1 MDIDYYFKKYLEI
14 IKTDKFN
21 DEKLLAKPT
30 ESLRSHTDNLV
41 KQAFLLMKMNYIKS
55 EKLFWDLLISCEF
68 HDYGKMNDMFQKRV
82 SPNYR
87 KFAFDKDNEVAHS
100 AISIFFIDDTICNNF
115 ISVLFA
121 VLYHHYRKVEPS
133 YWIDNDPEL
142 VDKFLEEFDSV
153 LNYDDIQIYLGEI
166 QELFKT
172 PLESPEKQY
181 AVLLKGLLHKCDYSA
196 SAGIE
201 CEKKNDF
208 LLECID
214 NWSKNNFEDD
224 FEYNKLQIF
233 CLDNRDNNLIVTAP
247 TGMGKTEAGL
257 LWCGNNKCFFVLPL
271 KTAINAMYD
280 RIKKLSGADF
290 KDRVALVHSDMKS
303 YYLKDSKGDGDESFD
318 FDYLEYSKQFSLP
331 VTVCTPDQIFD
342 FALKYP
348 GYEYKLA
355 ISSYSKFII
364 DEIQM
369 YSPDVLGAIIYAIK
383 MIHTVGGKVAVLTA
397 TLPPFVKKEL
407 LKIFGDDVVLNDF
420 SDEGKLRHNVKV
432 IEDKLTSQDVYD
444 IVSNT
449 NDEIVKK
456 YLVVCNSIPT
466 ANRIYRELKEGSID
480 ADIHLFHANF
490 IQIDRMEKEKNIKKT
505 SEKKLKEMER
515 PEIWV
520 STSVVEASLDI
531 NFDILI
537 TELSNL
543 FSLFQRF
550 GRVNR
555 NGKKDFSKY
564 NCYVF
569 TELQDTATK
578 FVDKTIHS
586 LSKEAIISVDGVV
599 TEKDKN
605 ELIEEHLSA
614 EKIENSQYYKDYCTV
629 MGNYQNGYDY
639 LKSKDDG
646 IRSIDRI
653 SVIPEP
659 VYDDNFGIICDALE
673 VLKSKESTRDDKLNA
688 SDDINLLTVSV
699 PMYRCKKHK
708 TKKYVDSRY
717 NNIPV
722 VNCKYSKETGIDF
735 EESGSE
741 NNDTSETE
749 DHFL

>member
-1 MDIDYYFKKYLEI
+1 MNINNALAKTDETIKEHTDKLIEAAKLLYDLGY
-14 IKTDKFN
+14 IKTEKLYKDLIIACKNHDMGKLNSQFQIRIKRKSKFCYEIEVPHAVLSVFFV
-21 DEKLLAKPT
+21 DEK
-30 ESLRSHTDNLV
+30 D
-41 KQAFLLMKMNYIKS
+41 
-55 EKLFWDLLISCEF
+55 C
-68 HDYGKMNDMFQKRV
+68 NDFT
-82 SPNYR
+82 
-87 KFAFDKDNEVAHS
+87 A
-100 AISIFFIDDTICNNF
+100 
-115 ISVLFA
+115 VLFA
-121 VLYHHYRKVEPS
+121 VLYHHYRKESPMDIFKNERVLIS
-133 YWIDNDPEL
+133 
-142 VDKFLEEFDSV
+142 KFLTELGFEENVYNRMRRNLKGVKNVFV
-153 LNYDDIQIYLGEI
+153 
-166 QELFKT
+166 T
-172 PLESPEKQY
+172 PLESSEKQY

-196 SAGIE
+196 SAGID

-208 LLECID
+208 LIECID
-214 NWSKNNFEDD
+214 NWGKNKFKEK
-224 FEYNKLQIF
+224 FSYKPLQIF
-233 CLDNRDNNLIVTAP
+233 CMENRDNNLIVTAP

-280 RIKKLSGADF
+280 RIKELSGVDF

-331 VTVCTPDQIFD
+331 VTVCTPDQILD

-369 YSPDVLGAIIYAIK
+369 YSPDVLAAIIYGIK

-407 LKIFGDDVVLNDF
+407 LKIFGDDVVLKDF
-420 SDEGKLRHNVKV
+420 SHEGKLRHNVKV

-449 NDEIVKK
+449 KGEKVKK

-490 IQIDRMEKEKNIKKT
+490 IQMDRMEKEENIKET
-505 SEKKLKEMER
+505 SERELKDMER

-531 NFDILI
+531 DFDILV
-537 TELSNL
+537 TELSDL

-555 NGKKDFSKY
+555 QGHKDFSKY

-569 TELQDTATK
+569 TELQDTAPK
-578 FVDKTIHS
+578 FVDETIHS
-586 LSKEAIISVDGVV
+586 LSKEAMLTVDGVV

-659 VYDDNFGIICDALE
+659 VYDSNLKVICDALE
-673 VLKSKESTRDDKLNA
+673 VLKSKESTRDDKLKA
-688 SDDINLLTVSV
+688 SDSINLLTVSI
-699 PMYRCKKHK
+699 PMYRCKKHN
-708 TKKYVDSRY
+708 TKKSVDSRY
-717 NNIPV
+717 NSIPI

-735 EESGSE
+735 EESDSE
-741 NNDTSETE
+741 NDDKSETE
-749 DHFL
+749 DNFL

>member
-1 MDIDYYFKKYLEI
+1 MDIQ
-14 IKTDKFN
+14 N
-21 DEKLLAKPT
+21 ALAKPNET
-30 ESLRSHTDNLV
+30 IEVHTDKLI
-41 KQAFLLMKMNYIKS
+41 KAAELLYALGYIHS
-55 EKLFWDLLISCEF
+55 EKLYRDLIIACKN
-68 HDYGKMNDMFQKRV
+68 HDMGKLNSQFQIRIKRKSKFCYEIEVPHAVLSVFFVDEEDCNDFT
-82 SPNYR
+82 
-87 KFAFDKDNEVAHS
+87 A
-100 AISIFFIDDTICNNF
+100 
-115 ISVLFA
+115 VLFA
-121 VLYHHYRKVEPS
+121 VLYHHYRKESPMDIFRNERVLIS
-133 YWIDNDPEL
+133 
-142 VDKFLEEFDSV
+142 KFLTELGFEENEYNRMRRS
-153 LNYDDIQIYLGEI
+153 LNKVKNI
-166 QELFKT
+166 FAT
-172 PLESPEKQY
+172 PLEIPEKQY
-181 AVLLKGLLHKCDYSA
+181 SVLLKGLLHKCDYSA

-201 CEKKNDF
+201 CEKKNNF
-208 LLECID
+208 LLESVD
-214 NWSKNNFEDD
+214 NWCKDKFQYNN
-224 FEYNKLQIF
+224 LQNF
-233 CLDNRDNNLIVTAP
+233 CIDNRDNNLIVTAP

-257 LWCGNNKCFFVLPL
+257 LWCGDNKCFFVLPL

-280 RIKKLSGADF
+280 RIKELSGADF

-303 YYLKDSKGDGDESFD
+303 YYLKETDKNSDESFD

-331 VTVCTPDQIFD
+331 ITVCTPDQIFD

-397 TLPPFVKKEL
+397 TLPPLVKKEL

-432 IEDKLTSQDVYD
+432 VEDELTSQDVYD

-449 NDEIVKK
+449 SCEKVKK

-466 ANRIYRELKEGSID
+466 ANRIYRELIEGNID

-490 IQIDRMEKEKNIKKT
+490 IQKDRMDKEKDIISDSDKDP
-505 SEKKLKEMER
+505 KEMKR

-531 NFDILI
+531 DFDILI
-537 TELSNL
+537 TELSDL

-555 NGKKDFSKY
+555 KGKKDFSKY

-586 LSKEAIISVDGVV
+586 LSKEAIITVDGVV

-614 EKIENSQYYKDYCTV
+614 EKIENSQYYKEYCTV
-629 MGNYQNGYDY
+629 MENYQNGYDY

-659 VYDDNFGIICDALE
+659 VYDDNFEIICDALE
-673 VLKSKESTRDDKLNA
+673 VLKSKDSTRDDKLNA

-735 EESGSE
+735 EDADSVNG
-741 NNDTSETE
+741 NTRETE
-749 DHFL
+749 DNFL

>member
-1 MDIDYYFKKYLEI
+1 MDIHNALAKTDETIEEHTNKLLKAAKLLYDLGY
-14 IKTDKFN
+14 IKTENLYKDLIVACKNHDMGKLNSQFQIRIKRNSKFCYEIEVPHAVLSVFFV
-21 DEKLLAKPT
+21 DE
-30 ESLRSHTDNLV
+30 ED
-41 KQAFLLMKMNYIKS
+41 
-55 EKLFWDLLISCEF
+55 
-68 HDYGKMNDMFQKRV
+68 
-82 SPNYR
+82 
-87 KFAFDKDNEVAHS
+87 
-100 AISIFFIDDTICNNF
+100 CNNATA
-115 ISVLFA
+115 VLFA
-121 VLYHHYRKVEPS
+121 ILYHHYRKESPMVIFKNER
-133 YWIDNDPEL
+133 EL
-142 VDKFLEEFDSV
+142 ISKFLTELGFVENEYKKMRRS
-153 LNYDDIQIYLGEI
+153 LNKVKNIFE
-166 QELFKT
+166 T

-233 CLDNRDNNLIVTAP
+233 CMDNRDNNLIVTAP

-303 YYLKDSKGDGDESFD
+303 YYLKDSKGDSDESFD

-331 VTVCTPDQIFD
+331 ITVCTPDQIFD

-369 YSPDVLGAIIYAIK
+369 YSPDVLAAIIYAIK

-397 TLPPFVKKEL
+397 TLPPFVRKEL
-407 LKIFGDDVVLNDF
+407 LGIFGDDVVTNDF
-420 SDEGKLRHNVKV
+420 SEEGKLRHNVKV
-432 IEDKLTSQDVYD
+432 FEDKLCSQDVYD

-449 NDEIVKK
+449 KGEQVKK
-456 YLVVCNSIPT
+456 YLVICNTIPT
-466 ANRIYRELKEGSID
+466 ANRIYRELIEGDID
-480 ADIHLFHANF
+480 ADIHLFHASF
-490 IQIDRMEKEKNIKKT
+490 IQKDRMDKEKKIMSASK
-505 SEKKLKEMER
+505 EKPEDMKR

-531 NFDILI
+531 NFDVLI
-537 TELSNL
+537 TEMSDL

-569 TELQDTATK
+569 TELQDKATE

-586 LSKEAIISVDGVV
+586 LSKQAILTVDGIV
-599 TEKDKN
+599 TEEDKN
-605 ELIEEHLSA
+605 NLIETYLSA
-614 EKIENSQYYKDYCTV
+614 ENIENSQYYKEYCTI
-629 MGNYQNGYDY
+629 MENYQKGYDY

-653 SVIPEP
+653 SVIPKP
-659 VYDDNFGIICDALE
+659 VYDDNYQEICNALD
-673 VLKSKESTRDDKLNA
+673 VLKSDTATSEDKLKER
-688 SDDINLLTVSV
+688 DKINLLTVSV
-699 PMYRCKKHK
+699 SMYRCKRHQAM
-708 TKKYVDSRY
+708 KYIDRKYIS
-717 NNIPV
+717 IPV
-722 VNCKYSKETGIDF
+722 VNCKYSKKTGIEF
-735 EESGSE
+735 EDDSS
-741 NNDTSETE
+741 DDSKTRKTE
-749 DHFL
+749 DNFEGIICQTIM